1 MTDNSQEF
9 NQRTVRA
16 VIVCLLVVFV
26 YTNLFLSPNKQ
37 PQAPVPQ
44 ASQQVQQVAQA
55 PQIGDRAPT
64 TITVQPSG
72 SVQASGPIQVVGA
85 PQSAHPSAT
94 DVQAAGITYVQSDL
108 IKVGFS
114 HLGARVQSYL
124 LNNYKAQQGDEA
136 PLDLVGD
143 LNDTALPL
151 GIYRGNENDERVT
164 YTLTSVNGA
173 PATSSPANLQIAPG
187 GKVSLEF
194 KGTLPSG
201 VSVTKTVT
209 LSDGSYLFNVDV
221 ALGSAATG
229 QSVWL
234 EWLHKFPEAQ
244 SQNAAVT
251 HTTYLDGANKIH
263 HLSPDEL
270 KTQVRATSKW
280 VALGDLYFMASL
292 IPPLAENNAAL
303 ARTGET
309 YIGRVSGSESG
320 GSFTI
325 FAGPKVYKMLE
336 GLGSYQLERSI
347 DLGIFSFLAL
357 PLLWL
362 LQYLYLIVNNYGL
375 AIIGLTLIIKT
386 ALLPLSQ
393 ASFKSMK
400 AMQEIQPEMKAL
412 RERVK
417 DPGQLNQ
424 EIMALYKRRGVNPM
438 SGCLPIVIQ
447 IPVFFGL
454 YQALLNAI
462 ELRHASFALWITDLS
477 SPEKLEIFGWGIPVM
492 VLLMAAS
499 MILQQWT
506 TPNPSAD
513 PTQQKVM
520 MLMPIVFAGM
530 FIVYPMPAGLVLYWL
545 VNNII
550 SITQQMYLRK
560 TNQSSAYW
568 GTFVASVAIF
578 GFGYILTLI

>member
-26 YTNLFLSPNKQ
+26 YTNLFMAPKKRPQTPVTPASQ
-37 PQAPVPQ
+37 QAQQAPVVGEKSAAPVVAKP
-44 ASQQVQQVAQA
+44 ASPV
-55 PQIGDRAPT
+55 
-64 TITVQPSG
+64 
-72 SVQASGPIQVVGA
+72 QVVGA
-85 PQSAHPSAT
+85 PQPVHPSAAE
-94 DVQAAGITYVQSDL
+94 VQASGVTYVQSGL

-124 LNNYKAQQGDEA
+124 LNDYKATQGDET

-143 LNDTALPL
+143 LHDAALPL
-151 GIYRGNENDERVT
+151 GVYVGNENDERVV
-164 YTLTSVNGA
+164 YTLASVNGA
-173 PATSSPANLQIAPG
+173 RPTASPANLQIASG
-187 GKVSLEF
+187 GNVILEF
-194 KGTLPSG
+194 KGVLPSG
-201 VSVTKTVT
+201 TAITKTVT
-209 LSDGSYLFNVDV
+209 LSDNSYLFTVGV
-221 ALGSAATG
+221 TLASSIPG

-234 EWLHKFPEAQ
+234 EWLHRYSDAD
-244 SQNAAVT
+244 SRTAVS
-251 HTTYLDGANKIH
+251 HATYLDGANKIH
-263 HLSPDEL
+263 HLSADQL
-270 KTQVRATSKW
+270 KTQVRE
-280 VALGDLYFMASL
+280 VARWISLGDLYFMASL
-292 IPPLAENNAAL
+292 MPSQGEFTSAL
-303 ARTGET
+303 ALTGDL
-309 YIGRVSGSESG
+309 YIARVAGSENG
-320 GSFTI
+320 GSFSV
-325 FAGPKVYKMLE
+325 FAGPKIYTLLE
-336 GLGSYQLERSI
+336 GIGSYHLERSI
-347 DLGIFSFLAL
+347 DLGMFSFLAL

-362 LQYLYLIVNNYGL
+362 LHYLYLVVHNYGL

-400 AMQEIQPEMKAL
+400 AMQELQPEMKAL

-417 DPGQLNQ
+417 DPNQLNQ
-424 EIMALYKRRGVNPM
+424 EMMALYKRRGVNPM
-438 SGCLPIVIQ
+438 GGCFPMLIQ

-462 ELRHASFALWITDLS
+462 ELRHAPFALWITDLS
-477 SPEKLEIFGWGIPVM
+477 SPEKLEVFGWGVPVM

-499 MILQQWT
+499 MIIQQWT

-513 PTQQKVM
+513 PAQQKVM

-530 FIVYPMPAGLVLYWL
+530 FIVFPMPAGLVLYWL

-560 TNQSSAYW
+560 TNQSGVYW
-568 GTFVASVAIF
+568 GTFVASIVIF
-578 GFGYILTLI
+578 GVGYVLTLI

>member
-9 NQRTVRA
+9 NQRTIRA
-16 VIVCLLVVFV
+16 VVVCLLVVFV
-26 YTNLFLSPNKQ
+26 YTNFFLAPKKQRQAVAPQ
-37 PQAPVPQ
+37 PQQ
-44 ASQQVQQVAQA
+44 TQQVTQPSSA
-55 PQIGDRAPT
+55 GERAPASVT
-64 TITVQPSG
+64 AQPSG
-72 SVQASGPIQVVGA
+72 PVQVVGV
-85 PQSAHPSAT
+85 PQPAHPSAA
-94 DVQAAGITYVQSDL
+94 DVQAAGVTFVQSGL
-108 IKVGFS
+108 IRVGFS
-114 HLGARVQSYL
+114 HLGGRVQSYS
-124 LNNYKAQQGDEA
+124 LNNYKAKQGDETA
-136 PLDLVGD
+136 LNIVGD
-143 LNDTALPL
+143 LHDAALPL
-151 GIYRGNENDERVT
+151 GIYRGSENDEMVR
-164 YTLTSVNGA
+164 YTLSAVNGA
-173 PATSSPANLQIAPG
+173 APASSPANLQIAPG

-201 VSVTKTVT
+201 APITKTVT
-209 LSDGSYLFNVDV
+209 LSDNSYLFTVDV
-221 ALGSAATG
+221 TLGSATSG
-229 QSVWL
+229 QVVWL
-234 EWLHKFPEAQ
+234 EWLHHYPAER
-244 SQNAAVT
+244 SRSSGLPHV
-251 HTTYLDGANKIH
+251 TYLDGANKIH
-263 HLSPDEL
+263 HLSADQL
-270 KTQVRATSKW
+270 KTQVRATTRW
-280 VALGDLYFMASL
+280 IALGDLYFMSSL
-292 IPPLAENNAAL
+292 IPALSDNNAAF
-303 ARTGET
+303 ARTGDL
-309 YIGRVSGSESG
+309 YIGRVAGSESG

-336 GLGSYQLERSI
+336 ELGSYQLERSI
-347 DLGIFSFLAL
+347 DLGMFSFLAL

-362 LQYLYLIVNNYGL
+362 LQYLYLIVHNYGL
-375 AIIGLTLIIKT
+375 AIIALTLIIKT

-417 DPGQLNQ
+417 DPTQLNQ

-438 SGCLPIVIQ
+438 GGCLPMFIQ

-477 SPEKLEIFGWGIPVM
+477 SPEKLEVFGWGIPVM

-499 MILQQWT
+499 MVLQQWT

-520 MLMPIVFAGM
+520 MLMPIVMAVM
-530 FIVYPMPAGLVLYWL
+530 FIVFPMPAGLVLYWL

-560 TNQSSAYW
+560 TNQSGVYW

>member
-1 MTDNSQEF
+1 MADNSQEF

-16 VIVCLLVVFV
+16 VVVCLLVVFV
-26 YTNLFLSPNKQ
+26 YTNFFLAPKKQ
-37 PQAPVPQ
+37 RQAPVQPAPQ
-44 ASQQVQQVAQA
+44 QSQQIAQA
-55 PQIGDRAPT
+55 PRASESTPI
-64 TITVQPSG
+64 TITTQPSG
-72 SVQASGPIQVVGA
+72 PVQVVGA
-85 PQSAHPSAT
+85 PQPAHPSAS
-94 DVQAAGITYVQSDL
+94 DIQAAGITYVQSGL
-108 IKVGFS
+108 IRVGFS
-114 HLGARVQSYL
+114 HLGARVRSYS
-124 LNNYKAQQGDEA
+124 LNNYKAKQGDET
-136 PLDLVGD
+136 PLDIVGD
-143 LNDTALPL
+143 IHDAALPL
-151 GIYRGNENDERVT
+151 GVYRGSENDEMVR
-164 YTLTSVNGA
+164 YALTAVNGSA
-173 PATSSPANLQIAPG
+173 PSSSPANLQIAPE

-201 VSVTKTVT
+201 ASITKTVT
-209 LSDGSYLFNVDV
+209 MSDNSYLFSVDV
-221 ALGSAATG
+221 AVASPVAG
-229 QSVWL
+229 QAVWL
-234 EWLHKFPEAQ
+234 EWLHRYPEEKSRNSGLSHA
-244 SQNAAVT
+244 
-251 HTTYLDGANKIH
+251 TYLDGANKIH
-263 HLSPDEL
+263 HLSADEL
-270 KTQVRATSKW
+270 KTQVRATTQW
-280 VALGDLYFMASL
+280 IALGDLYFMSSL
-292 IPPLAENNAAL
+292 IPSLAENNAAL
-303 ARTGET
+303 ARTGDL
-309 YIGRVSGSESG
+309 YIGRVSGTENG
-320 GSFTI
+320 GSYTI
-325 FAGPKVYKMLE
+325 FAGPKIYKMLE

-362 LQYLYLIVNNYGL
+362 LQAIYLVVHNYGL
-375 AIIGLTLIIKT
+375 AIIGLTLVIKT

-417 DPGQLNQ
+417 DPNQLNQ
-424 EIMALYKRRGVNPM
+424 EVMALYKRRGVNPM
-438 SGCLPIVIQ
+438 GGCLPMLIQ

-492 VLLMAAS
+492 VLLMSAS

-520 MLMPIVFAGM
+520 MFMPIIFAVM
-530 FIVYPMPAGLVLYWL
+530 FIVFPMPAGLVLYWL

-560 TNQSSAYW
+560 TDQSGVYW
-568 GTFVASVAIF
+568 GTLVASVAIF
-578 GFGYILTLI
+578 GVGYILTLI

>member
-1 MTDNSQEF
+1 VTDNSQES
-9 NQRTVRA
+9 NQRTIRA

-26 YTNLFLSPNKQ
+26 YTNLFLAPKKKAQ
-37 PQAPVPQ
+37 APVAPVPQ
-44 ASQQVQQVAQA
+44 QAQQNAQA
-55 PQIGDRAPT
+55 ARSAEVAPT
-64 TITVQPSG
+64 VIAAKPSG
-72 SVQASGPIQVVGA
+72 PVQVVGA
-85 PQSAHPSAT
+85 QQPAHPSAA
-94 DVQAAGITYVQSDL
+94 DVQAAGITYVQSGL
-108 IKVGFS
+108 LKVGFS
-114 HLGARVQSYL
+114 HLGARVQSYSL
-124 LNNYKAQQGDEA
+124 SNYKKQQGDEA

-143 LNDTALPL
+143 LHDAALPL

-164 YTLTSVNGA
+164 YTLASVNGA
-173 PATSSPANLQIAPG
+173 PASSSPANLQIAPG

-194 KGTLPSG
+194 KGALPSG
-201 VSVTKTVT
+201 VPITKTVT
-209 LSDGSYLFNVDV
+209 LSDNSYLFTVDV
-221 ALGSAATG
+221 AIGSSSAG
-229 QSVWL
+229 QNVWL
-234 EWLHKFPEAQ
+234 EWLHTYPEEQ
-244 SQNAAVT
+244 SRNANLS

-263 HLSPDEL
+263 HLSADEL
-270 KTQVRATSKW
+270 KSQVRATTKW

-292 IPPLAENNAAL
+292 IPALAENNAAL
-303 ARTGET
+303 ARTGDL
-309 YIGRVSGSESG
+309 YIGRVAGTDNG

-336 GLGSYQLERSI
+336 ELGSYQLERSI

-362 LQYLYLIVNNYGL
+362 LQYLYLIVHNYGL
-375 AIIGLTLIIKT
+375 AIIALTLIIKT

-412 RERVK
+412 RERIK
-417 DPGQLNQ
+417 DPNQLNQ
-424 EIMALYKRRGVNPM
+424 EVMALYKRRGVNPM
-438 SGCLPIVIQ
+438 GGCLPIVIQ

-477 SPEKLEIFGWGIPVM
+477 APEKLEIFGWGVPVM

-520 MLMPIVFAGM
+520 MFMPIMFAGM
-530 FIVYPMPAGLVLYWL
+530 FIVFPMPAGLVLYWL

-560 TNQSSAYW
+560 ANQSGVYW